1 MRNKATIDFPN
12 AIYVTVG
19 SYGDGGKPDLF
30 ARDELC
36 NPDFADEN
44 QPFVAVY
51 KLEKV
56 QRFEKIERLVDL

>member
-1 MRNKATIDFPN
+1 MRNKSTKDFPT

-19 SYGDGGKPDLF
+19 SRNEDGKADLF
-30 ARDELC
+30 ARDELS
-36 NPDFADEN
+36 NPDFDDSN

-56 QRFEKIERLVDL
+56 QRFERIERLVDL